1 MSDENQ
7 EPQRRKPL
15 VSFAVGSQSVSLWE
29 NDVEGS
35 ERTFKTVTIRK
46 TFPGKDGELTSRSVS
61 INPAE
66 VACLAGLLAKMQE
79 AVIQHQE
86 TVPF

>member
-1 MSDENQ
+1 MNDET
-7 EPQRRKPL
+7 EKRKPL
-15 VSFAVGSQSVSLWE
+15 VSFTVGSLSVSLWE

-35 ERTFKTVTIRK
+35 ERKYKTVTVRK
-46 TFPGKDGELTSRSVS
+46 TFPGKDGERDSRSVS
-61 INPAE
+61 ISPAE
-66 VACLAGLLAKMQE
+66 VGCLSGLLRKMEE